1 MAKANVNVAP
11 TMSVQHI
18 NTTPTTPITVPIFPT
33 PTQSQ
38 STANVSAN
46 VAGRAQ
52 TLMNNYNNNLAAL
65 TPSTTP
71 STSSGG
77 GGGYVTSG
85 VGSGNT
91 YDEDG
96 NIVRGLVTSGG
107 GGGNTDSGTT
117 NGSGGYREYNTP
129 SGGGSVGG
137 GSSTATA
144 QSIYENYLAQILAD
158 QKAASEARQRALEEN
173 YNRALATLQAK
184 HNNEVSNLQNSAD
197 DSMRQAYI
205 SYMLGQKGI
214 NQQLANQGIN
224 GGATESILA
233 NLYNNYGSNR
243 NAIANQLQKGLAQLN
258 ADYNGNVASLANS
271 YGNNLADV
279 LADYYDSAASTKE
292 NYASKIASL
301 LASQASANRSG
312 GGSGSGS
319 SSSSNVGMYRPGG
332 LSDAIWNALKN
343 NISLAQSGK
352 KSQQELVDYMT
363 AMGIN
368 SVDQYN
374 VLAEN
379 GFTPNALPSNGTTP
393 VGTGNGSSGVA
404 ITLPNQTAYNYVNTV
419 NDMKRMRGQFTNS
432 DDFYNW
438 ANNYIDRLKAT
449 YGISDA
455 EVQKIVNAF

>member
-1 MAKANVNVAP
+1 MAKKDNSVSSTAGWGGWTTSNQAP
-11 TMSVQHI
+11 TPVPAPVQLNVRPTGADAMNYSAPPFSAPTATQVTPTI
-18 NTTPTTPITVPIFPT
+18 NT
-33 PTQSQ
+33 QLAGWSQ
-38 STANVSAN
+38 SKTN
-46 VAGRAQ
+46 Q
-52 TLMNNYNNNLAAL
+52 LNNNLNAVA
-65 TPSTTP
+65 
-71 STSSGG
+71 SGAYSNNNITNLGSDNG
-77 GGGYVTSG
+77 G
-85 VGSGNT
+85 N
-91 YDEDG
+91 
-96 NIVRGLVTSGG
+96 G

-173 YNRALATLQAK
+173 YNRALATLQEK

-243 NAIANQLQKGLAQLN
+243 NAIANQLQQGLAQLN
-258 ADYNGNVASLANS
+258 ANYNGNVASLAES

-301 LASQASANRSG
+301 LASQASASRSG

-332 LSDAIWNALKN
+332 ISDAIWNALKS

-368 SVDQYN
+368 NVDQYN

-432 DDFYNW
+432 DDFYDW
-438 ANNYIDRLKAT
+438 ADNYIDRLKAT